1 MNKQNQ
7 LLAAMLIVQIV
18 ILAIVYWPETSV
30 AEGQRLFEGLE
41 TQKFV
46 KLSIQGLGDNP
57 ITMTKGPDGWVLPEA
72 DDFPVQEGQVEAFL
86 EKIVQVRADR
96 LVTRTRD
103 SHKRL
108 QVADEEFE
116 RLIEFELDDGTQ
128 HKLFLGSSPR
138 FQVIHVRADNQDE
151 VYLALGLSA
160 SDAGSGVSNWIDTS
174 YFSVSQDELV
184 AITLENRNGR
194 FEFEKDEA
202 GNWMM
207 INLPAGE
214 ALLENNVGSLATRVS
229 LLRMQ
234 RPLGREEKSDYG
246 LDNPNAKFTLLTR
259 DDAGNEQTHIVRIGA
274 SPEGEQGFVVKSAAS
289 PYYVLMAEFTVK
301 DLVERT
307 MQDFIEVPPTPTP
320 ETEET
325 PTPTP

>member
-7 LLAAMLIVQIV
+7 LLAAVLIVQIV

-30 AEGQRLFEGLE
+30 AEGRRLFEGLE
-41 TQKFV
+41 TEEIV
-46 KLSIQGLGDNP
+46 TLSIQSLGDNQ
-57 ITMTKGPDGWVLPEA
+57 ITMAKGPDGWVLPEA

-108 QVADEEFE
+108 KVTDDEFE
-116 RLIEFELDDGTQ
+116 RLIGFELDDGTQ

-138 FQVIHVRADNQDE
+138 FQVIHVRADGQDE

-160 SDAGSGVSNWIDTS
+160 TDAGSSVSNWIDTN

-184 AITLENRNGR
+184 AITLENGNGR

-202 GNWMM
+202 GNWTM

-214 ALLENNVGSLATRVS
+214 TLLENNVKSLATRVS
-229 LLRMQ
+229 SLRMQ

-246 LDNPNAKFTLLTR
+246 LENPNAKFTLLTR

-289 PYYVLMAEFTVK
+289 PYYVLMTEFTVK

-307 MQDFIEVPPTPTP
+307 MQDFIEVPPPPTP
-320 ETEET
+320 EIEAT

>member
-7 LLAAMLIVQIV
+7 ILAAILVVQIV
-18 ILAIVYWPETSV
+18 ILAVVYWPGTSV

-41 TQKFV
+41 VDQIV
-46 KLSIQGLGDNP
+46 KLGIRGLGDEQ
-57 ITMTKGPDGWVLPEA
+57 IQMARGADGWVLPEA
-72 DDFPVQEGQVEAFL
+72 GDYPIQAGKVEAFL
-86 EKIVQVRADR
+86 EKMLSVRADR
-96 LVTRTRD
+96 LVTGTRD

-108 QVADEEFE
+108 QVTDEEFE
-116 RLIEFELDDGTQ
+116 RLIEFELEDGTQ

-138 FQVIHVRADNQDE
+138 FQVIHVRADDQDE

-160 SDAGSGVSNWIDTS
+160 SDAGSGVSNWIDTT
-174 YFSVSQDELV
+174 YFSVPQDELV
-184 AITLENRNGR
+184 AITLENGNGR

-202 GNWMM
+202 GNWTM

-214 ALLENNVGSLATRVS
+214 TLLENNVRSLATRVS

-234 RPLGREEKSDYG
+234 RPLGREEKEAYG
-246 LDNPNAKFTLLTR
+246 LDDPNARFTLLTR

-274 SPEGEQGFVVKSAAS
+274 LLEGEQGFVVKSAAS

-307 MQDFIEVPPTPTP
+307 MQDFIAVP

>member
-7 LLAAMLIVQIV
+7 ILAAILVVQIV
-18 ILAIVYWPETSV
+18 ILAVVYWPGTSV

-41 TQKFV
+41 VDQIV
-46 KLSIQGLGDNP
+46 KLGIRGLGDEQ
-57 ITMTKGPDGWVLPEA
+57 IQMARGADGWVLPEA
-72 DDFPVQEGQVEAFL
+72 GDYPIQAGKVEAFL
-86 EKIVQVRADR
+86 EKMLSVRADR
-96 LVTRTRD
+96 LVTGTRD

-108 QVADEEFE
+108 QVTDEEFE
-116 RLIEFELDDGTQ
+116 RLIEFELEDGTQ

-138 FQVIHVRADNQDE
+138 FQVIHVRADDQDE

-160 SDAGSGVSNWIDTS
+160 SDAGSGVSNWIDTT
-174 YFSVSQDELV
+174 YFSVPQDELV
-184 AITLENRNGR
+184 AITLENGNGR

-202 GNWMM
+202 GNWTM

-214 ALLENNVGSLATRVS
+214 TLLENNVRSLATRVS

-234 RPLGREEKSDYG
+234 RPLGREEKEAYG
-246 LDNPNAKFTLLTR
+246 LDDPNARFTLLTR
-259 DDAGNEQTHIVRIGA
+259 DDAGNEKTHIVRIGA
-274 SPEGEQGFVVKSAAS
+274 LLEGEQGFVVKSAAS

-307 MQDFIEVPPTPTP
+307 MQDFIAVP

>member
-1 MNKQNQ
+1 MNRQNQ
-7 LLAAMLIVQIV
+7 ILAAILVVQIV

-41 TQKFV
+41 VDQIV
-46 KLSIQGLGDNP
+46 KLGIRGLGDQQ
-57 ITMTKGPDGWVLPEA
+57 IQMAKGPDGWVLPEA
-72 DDFPVQEGQVEAFL
+72 DDYPIQEGKVQAFL
-86 EKIVQVRADR
+86 EKMLGVRADR
-96 LVTRTRD
+96 LVTGTRE

-108 QVADEEFE
+108 QVAEEAFE
-116 RLIEFELDDGTQ
+116 RLIEFELEDGTQ
-128 HKLFLGSSPR
+128 RKLYLGSAPR
-138 FQVIHVRADNQDE
+138 YQVIHVRADDQDE

-160 SDAGSGVSNWIDTS
+160 SDAGAGVSNWIDTN
-174 YFSVSQDELV
+174 YFSVPQDELV
-184 AITLENRNGR
+184 AITLENGNGR

-202 GNWMM
+202 GNWTM

-214 ALLENNVGSLATRVS
+214 TLLENNVRSLATRVS

-234 RPLGREEKSDYG
+234 RPLGREEEAAYG
-246 LDNPNAKFTLLTR
+246 LDDPSASFTLSTR
-259 DDAGNEQTHIVRIGA
+259 DETGNERTHIVRIGA

-289 PYYVLMAEFTVK
+289 PYYALMAEFTVK
-301 DLVERT
+301 DLIERT
-307 MQDFIEVPPTPTP
+307 VQDFIEVPPTPVP